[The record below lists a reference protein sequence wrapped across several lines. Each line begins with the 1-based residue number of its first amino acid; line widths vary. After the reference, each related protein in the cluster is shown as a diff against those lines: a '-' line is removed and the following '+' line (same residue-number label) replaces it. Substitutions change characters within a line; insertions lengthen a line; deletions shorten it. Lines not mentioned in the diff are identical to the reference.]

1 MTLEQA
7 QPKIMTDI
15 VKRITHVYER
25 LNENDTNLG
34 GQLNIL
40 KEDVKLFMA
49 QLDDVKIAADH
60 VKNQTIERLAVYE
73 THQQQQKEQIDALKK
88 QIKTL
93 ETIIRLMFDAMEKQS
108 PDTSSAATPVQSK

>member
-1 MTLEQA
+1 
-7 QPKIMTDI
+7 MTDI

-49 QLDDVKIAADH
+49 QLDDVQIAADH
-60 VKNQTIERLAVYE
+60 VKNQTIERMAVYE
-73 THQQQQKEQIDALKK
+73 TQQQQQKEQIEALKK

-93 ETIIRLMFDAMEKQS
+93 KTIRLMFDAMEKQS